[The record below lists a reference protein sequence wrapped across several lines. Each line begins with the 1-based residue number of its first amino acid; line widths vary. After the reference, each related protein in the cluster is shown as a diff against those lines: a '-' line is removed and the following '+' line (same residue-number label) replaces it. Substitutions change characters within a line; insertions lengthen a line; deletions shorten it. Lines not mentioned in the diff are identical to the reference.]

1 MYDSFEMIMN
11 NPGFPFNYKIT
22 QEHLNIEVQKNF
34 QLEFQFEQ
42 IIDRINKL
50 ADFIKNQMNLSFK
63 SDCDFIIQTHND
75 ISLIE
80 NTLKNPFNIQK
91 LMRKL
96 QAKSNEDNTTK
107 LNLSQLSE
115 IENNIFGYKYSQKL
129 KQQQIEKQKMMKA
142 K

>member
-11 NPGFPFNYKIT
+11 NSGFPFNYEIT

-50 ADFIKNQMNLSFK
+50 ADFIRNQMNLSFK

-96 QAKSNEDNTTK
+96 QAKSNEDNTSK